1 MMAYVAKQVADIADM
16 PRGGPDASCLDRL
29 LQTVAPEYLDRD
41 DVADEVKRGIVGALD
56 RLGTLFREH
65 DRNADLVL
73 REVAD
78 VADPKIL
85 ELGAG
90 HGALSRIVLDQ
101 HPTAQVTVSDVNPD
115 SVAAIAASDLGRH
128 PARDGAR
135 HRRDRPSTPPTAP
148 STWRCSRCPST
159 TCAPE
164 QAAQVLAEGTRV
176 ADRLLV
182 IDLPRPPSLLHLAK
196 LATFAPFVLWW
207 PFAHD
212 GFVSSLRA
220 YSPSALRAL
229 AAHADLDVE
238 VSTSP
243 FDRAGGAGPPEA
255 VISRFACAVGTEPVA
270 STPWAKRS
278 STPATT
284 ARTGRSTGARFS
296 CASTCSKPCW
306 RSPVSSST
314 VR

>member
-1 MMAYVAKQVADIADM
+1 MMAYVAKQMADIADM
-16 PRGGPDASCLDRL
+16 PRGGPNASCLDRL
-29 LQTVAPEYLDRD
+29 LQTGRPEYLDRD
-41 DVADEVKRGIVGALD
+41 DVADEVKRGIVGTLD
-56 RLGTLFREH
+56 LVGTLFREH
-65 DRNADLVL
+65 DRNAALVL

-78 VADPKIL
+78 VVDPTIL

-90 HGALSRIVLDQ
+90 HGALSRIVLNQ
-101 HPTAQVTVSDVNPD
+101 HPTAHVTISDVNPD

-128 PARDGAR
+128 PRATVRVVDATAIDATDGSFDLAVFALSFHHLR
-135 HRRDRPSTPPTAP
+135 
-148 STWRCSRCPST
+148 
-159 TCAPE
+159 PE

-176 ADRLLV
+176 ADRMLV
-182 IDLPRPPSLLHLAK
+182 IDLPRLPSLLHLAK

-243 FDRAGGAGPPEA
+243 FDRQ
-255 VISRFACAVGTEPVA
+255 VVL
-270 STPWAKRS
+270 
-278 STPATT
+278 
-284 ARTGRSTGARFS
+284 ARRR
-296 CASTCSKPCW
+296 
-306 RSPVSSST
+306 R
-314 VR
+314 

>member
-1 MMAYVAKQVADIADM
+1 MMAYVTKQVADIADM

-29 LQTVAPEYLDRD
+29 LQTTRLEYLDRD
-41 DVADEVKRGIVGALD
+41 DVDDKVKRSVIRSLD
-56 RLGTLFREH
+56 RMGSLFREH
-65 DRNADLVL
+65 DRNAALVL

-78 VADPKIL
+78 VVDPRIL

-101 HPTAQVTVSDVNPD
+101 HPTAQVTISDVNPD

-128 PARDGAR
+128 PRATVRVIDATAIDTADGSFDLAVFALSFHHLR
-135 HRRDRPSTPPTAP
+135 
-148 STWRCSRCPST
+148 
-159 TCAPE
+159 PE
-164 QAAQVLAEGTRV
+164 QAARVLAEGTRV
-176 ADRLLV
+176 AGRLLV

-196 LATFAPFVLWW
+196 LAMFAPFVLWW

-229 AAHADLDVE
+229 AAHADLEVE

-243 FDRAGGAGPPEA
+243 FDRQ
-255 VISRFACAVGTEPVA
+255 VVL
-270 STPWAKRS
+270 
-278 STPATT
+278 
-284 ARTGRSTGARFS
+284 ARRR
-296 CASTCSKPCW
+296 
-306 RSPVSSST
+306 R
-314 VR
+314 

>member
-1 MMAYVAKQVADIADM
+1 MMAYVAKQMADIADM

-29 LQTVAPEYLDRD
+29 LQTSRPEYLDRD
-41 DVADEVKRGIVGALD
+41 DVADEVKRGIVGTLD
-56 RLGTLFREH
+56 RVGTLFREH
-65 DRNADLVL
+65 DRNAALVL
-73 REVAD
+73 GEVAD

-115 SVAAIAASDLGRH
+115 SVAAIAATDLGRH
-128 PARDGAR
+128 PRATVRTIDATAIDAADGSFDLAVFALSFHHLR
-135 HRRDRPSTPPTAP
+135 
-148 STWRCSRCPST
+148 
-159 TCAPE
+159 PE

-182 IDLPRPPSLLHLAK
+182 IDLPRLPSLLHLAK
-196 LATFAPFVLWW
+196 LASFAPFVLWW

-243 FDRAGGAGPPEA
+243 FDRQ
-255 VISRFACAVGTEPVA
+255 VVL
-270 STPWAKRS
+270 
-278 STPATT
+278 
-284 ARTGRSTGARFS
+284 ARRR
-296 CASTCSKPCW
+296 
-306 RSPVSSST
+306 R
-314 VR
+314 